1 MSSKVERAERAH
13 SEASTAYVVARDKER
28 ALAARLAD
36 LESQLAAANLDNCDG
51 ARFAELEGGRALTLR
66 ALAGATDETERAA
79 GRLATAKADLG
90 AINRTLRDAQAKLQ
104 RALDHGDEKGRK
116 AAAAIV
122 AALTTA

>member
-1 MSSKVERAERAH
+1 MSRIDRAQRAH
-13 SEASTAYVVARDKER
+13 DEAATAYAVARDRER

-36 LESQLAAANLDNCDG
+36 LEGQIAAATLENCDG
-51 ARFAELEGGRALTLR
+51 ARFAELEGGRALLLR
-66 ALAGATDETERAA
+66 ALSGASGETERAA

-90 AINRTLRDAQAKLQ
+90 AVNRTLRDAQAKLE